1 MGALLFTITIVAL
14 LCFIKVP
21 SSTASSSKA
30 TRRRSSLRQSDIMP
44 MFNSIKR
51 KKAKKRRYFRKF
63 GSF

>member
-1 MGALLFTITIVAL
+1 MGALLFTIAIVAL

-21 SSTASSSKA
+21 SSTASSPKA

>member
-1 MGALLFTITIVAL
+1 MGALLFTIAIVAL

-21 SSTASSSKA
+21 SSTASFPKA